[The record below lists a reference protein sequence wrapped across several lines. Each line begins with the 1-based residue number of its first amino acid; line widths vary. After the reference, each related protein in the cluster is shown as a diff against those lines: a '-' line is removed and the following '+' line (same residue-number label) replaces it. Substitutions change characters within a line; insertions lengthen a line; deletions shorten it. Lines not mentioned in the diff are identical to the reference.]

1 MRKTKVI
8 LTLFVVL
15 FFIGIKHVSAVS
27 SVNSYILKNG
37 VVPASEQINYRIS
50 MQDSVNNGGI
60 KMDFKA
66 GKPQLVIV
74 HDVGVEGSKIDNEI
88 TYMVNHQEDAFVH
101 SFVDGNQLK
110 TIAQTNKIAWGVGPF
125 GNRYAIQIEQLRVDN
140 KAAFAKQ
147 ITSLAN
153 WTANQMIQYDMGK
166 PKLVSINSKSLD
178 GNLASH
184 ENISYK
190 WGGTNHIDPV
200 EYWQKR
206 GQQYFGQNYDMNQ
219 FSELVTYYYNKNSS
233 IKTAHYQAITNQ
245 INVNYQAIINQ
256 TGRNDGLYTGGPWR
270 TTAQSLT
277 AKERAPR
284 YSRQQVTVMKTAQT
298 KGVTW
303 SEVALTNGQTYW
315 VDSRGLQLLDTV
327 TNQINVNYQAIINQ
341 TGRNDGLYTGGP
353 WRTTAQSLTAKERA
367 LRYSRQQVT
376 VMKTAQTKGVTWS
389 EVALTNGQTYWVD
402 SRGLEKND
410 RPLNLAGVSMQQ
422 KQWIDNNLNNVK
434 IIASQNNIFPS
445 VMLAQAITESAWGQS
460 ELAKNANNLFGIK
473 ATSDWHGATYQVKTR
488 EVAAKNMTVVDY
500 TGKKISVKK
509 GNSYYIYANFRKYRA
524 QADSLKDYTVKIR
537 NNYPITLRASAK
549 TYQNAFNGLQNSGY
563 ATDPHYAQN
572 MIQRIEKY
580 DLNVLD

>member
-1 MRKTKVI
+1 M
-8 LTLFVVL
+8 L

-277 AKERAPR
+277 AKERA
-284 YSRQQVTVMKTAQT
+284 
-298 KGVTW
+298 
-303 SEVALTNGQTYW
+303 
-315 VDSRGLQLLDTV
+315 
-327 TNQINVNYQAIINQ
+327 
-341 TGRNDGLYTGGP
+341 
-353 WRTTAQSLTAKERA
+353 